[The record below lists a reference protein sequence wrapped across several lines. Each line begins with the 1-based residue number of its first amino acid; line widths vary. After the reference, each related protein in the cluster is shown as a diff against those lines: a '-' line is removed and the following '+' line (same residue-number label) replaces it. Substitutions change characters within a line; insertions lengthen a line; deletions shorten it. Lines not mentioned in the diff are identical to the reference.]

1 MRKQAPLHMLY
12 LLTFNL
18 VLFYPVSVLAAENKE
33 GKFYGAKMT
42 EYPDWFKESFLNF
55 PDDIEE
61 AKESGKRLVVFFFFF

>member
-42 EYPDWFKESFLNF
+42 EYPDWFKESLQRACGTQSG
-55 PDDIEE
+55 
-61 AKESGKRLVVFFFFF
+61 AKKHC